1 MKLQSN
7 IQSLRDW
14 QRQTIERELPP
25 GWSVEIG
32 EASKLWTLYT
42 PSKQLFAVGE
52 FLFILERITEM
63 NRV

>member
-1 MKLQSN
+1 MKPQSN
-7 IQSLRDW
+7 IQSFREW
-14 QRQTIERELPP
+14 QRQTLERELPA
-25 GWSVEIG
+25 GWTVELG
-32 EASKLWTLYT
+32 EASKLWALYT